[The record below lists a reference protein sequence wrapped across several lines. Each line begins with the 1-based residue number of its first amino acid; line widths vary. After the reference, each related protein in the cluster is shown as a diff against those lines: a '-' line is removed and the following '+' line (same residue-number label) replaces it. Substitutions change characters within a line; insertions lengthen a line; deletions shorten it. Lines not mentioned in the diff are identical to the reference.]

1 MTDTSTDTTTTT
13 SLFAEDEA
21 AGLRDRWQ
29 TIQIGFF
36 DQPRES
42 VERAD
47 ALVAEVMNHLTQTF
61 ADRRTALEAQWAEGE
76 QAGTEELRMALQRY
90 RSFFERLLST

>member
-13 SLFAEDEA
+13 SLFGEDEA
-21 AGLRDRWQ
+21 AGLRERWQ
-29 TIQIGFF
+29 TIQTGFV

-47 ALVAEVMNHLTQTF
+47 ALVAEVMQHLTQTF
-61 ADRRTALEAQWAEGE
+61 SDRRKALEAQWAEGD